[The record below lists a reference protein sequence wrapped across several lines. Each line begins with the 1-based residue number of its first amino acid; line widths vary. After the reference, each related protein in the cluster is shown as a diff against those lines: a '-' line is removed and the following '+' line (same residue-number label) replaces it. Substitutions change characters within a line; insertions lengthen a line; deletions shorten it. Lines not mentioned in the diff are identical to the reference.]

1 MAPVVDLIA
10 YKSFFGQC
18 NTGAY
23 DQRCEPKTDSRFFR
37 SFLFDFSQQKTDCLK
52 SVFRLSKKTETEKP
66 VFLGRFF
73 HVRYV
78 KNAHISVWKPRYGWT
93 HGQLR
98 HTVASAAQQQQQ
110 CMGAVV
116 GVGRLNT

>member
-66 VFLGRFF
+66 TRFF
-73 HVRYV
+73 
-78 KNAHISVWKPRYGWT
+78 SVVFFMSATSKTPTYLYGNPVMDGHMDSFGT
-93 HGQLR
+93 Q
-98 HTVASAAQQQQQ
+98 
-110 CMGAVV
+110 
-116 GVGRLNT
+116 